1 MAKLEICCFG
11 IECAEV
17 AQEYGANRIELCSG
31 AADGGLTPSYGYLKL
46 AREKLHIPVHPIIR
60 PRGGDFCYNVSEF
73 DVIREDLQMIKE
85 MGFPGAVVGILDT
98 EGRIDIER
106 MQTLMEIAN
115 GMEITFHRAFDM
127 CINPLLALEQLKNL
141 RVARI
146 LTSGQQQSA
155 ELGLPLLKEL
165 HEKSREMN
173 GPIIMAGAGVRLAN
187 MTKFMEIG
195 LTEVHSSAG
204 KTVPSSMNYRKAG
217 VTMASN
223 SETDEFTHYCVDGP
237 TVEAMMD
244 FISITEKV
252 PA

>member
-1 MAKLEICCFG
+1 
-11 IECAEV
+11 
-17 AQEYGANRIELCSG
+17 
-31 AADGGLTPSYGYLKL
+31 
-46 AREKLHIPVHPIIR
+46 
-60 PRGGDFCYNVSEF
+60 
-73 DVIREDLQMIKE
+73 
-85 MGFPGAVVGILDT
+85 
-98 EGRIDIER
+98 

-141 RVARI
+141 GVARI

-165 HEKSREMN
+165 HEKSREIN

-237 TVEAMMD
+237 TVEAMKD